1 MALKGRLRDFSL
13 TQLLNLIHLARKTG
27 GLQIED
33 TNSGAELYFQE
44 GKLIYASL
52 TQQPNRLGDVLV
64 RAGKL
69 TGAQL
74 NSLVASGRARDD
86 NQLGRLLLQ
95 TNQVSRDDIINT
107 LQGEMRR
114 AINAAMQWPDGNFV
128 FDQKQS
134 APAGRVT
141 IPMSLE
147 GMIAQVAQKREEI
160 ATFQNELPSL
170 DVVLKFTEGTNLR
183 NVNLSV
189 DEWRFISYVNQRF
202 TVATIQQY
210 TQMSEYQVREIV
222 SRLMRDRLVELAD
235 NRLARGPVTKSS
247 ATPAPIP
254 AADSRTKSGRATQAT
269 APALP
274 NDVKPSFS
282 KPAVEKGLL
291 NRIISRIRGL

>member
-27 GLQIED
+27 GLAIEEAS
-33 TNSGAELYFQE
+33 NRAELYFQE

-52 TQQPNRLGDVLV
+52 QQQPNRLGDVLV

-69 TGAQL
+69 SSSQL
-74 NSLVASGRARDD
+74 NSVMASGHARDD
-86 NQLGRLLLQ
+86 NQLGRMLLQ
-95 TNQVSRDDIINT
+95 THQVTRDDIINT
-107 LQGEMRR
+107 LQQEMRR
-114 AINAAMQWPDGNFV
+114 AIATVMQWRDGSFI
-128 FDQKQS
+128 FDQKQG

-147 GMIAQVAQKREEI
+147 GMIAQASQKREELTI
-160 ATFQNELPSL
+160 HQNELPNL

-222 SRLMRDRLVELAD
+222 SRLMRDGLVELAD
-235 NRLARGPVTKSS
+235 SRSARGPLGKAV
-247 ATPAPIP
+247 PPPP
-254 AADSRTKSGRATQAT
+254 AAPSRPAQSGVATKAGAVPAGDSPR
-269 APALP
+269 
-274 NDVKPSFS
+274 PSFS